1 MKLFAPEPSIN
12 IYNEGFGSKD
22 LLERKNTGKQLSELV
37 EKVEDPT
44 VIAIDGEW
52 GSGKSFFLKRW
63 VGAHTHENKGTATTV
78 YFDAFA
84 HDYLDDP
91 LIALTGVIGERFE
104 ANDDAKSSERW
115 EAAKSAVAILW
126 RPALRIGLALGTAG
140 VSEAA
145 GGVVASGLAAGN
157 EELTKASES
166 FWKKEDGKRA
176 AMNHF
181 LSALATLTEPAE
193 DGGDPQKLVVVI
205 DELDRCRPDYALALL
220 EVVKHFFAVPHVHFV
235 LGVNLV
241 ELQNSVRSRYGD
253 RVNASL
259 YLQKF
264 ISISMRLPRHLEAV
278 EKKPVQLAYYSE
290 TAIVMGLNE
299 SNVEVVR
306 TYLERVMPIE
316 TLSIRGIQKVLS
328 QIALLPKSP
337 NQFERLYPGYQIVI
351 SGLIVLK
358 IAYPELYER
367 AINGNLEMTEVS
379 NCFKFGMKE
388 PDHIAGTGEA
398 MKRVWATFLAPGTVK
413 SDPSWNSMFDPHG
426 IRDPNDAFRNIIR
439 DYIER
444 ISFIEPE

>member
-1 MKLFAPEPSIN
+1 MKLFAPEPFID

-22 LLERKNTGKQLSELV
+22 LLGRKNTGRQLSELV

-63 VGAHTHENKGTATTV
+63 VGAHTLENNGTATTV

-104 ANDDAKSSERW
+104 ENNDEKSSERW
-115 EAAKSAVAILW
+115 EKAKSAAAILW
-126 RPALRIGLALGTAG
+126 RPALRIGLALSTAG
-140 VSEAA
+140 VSEVA
-145 GGVVASGLAAGN
+145 GGVVDAGLAAGN
-157 EELTKASES
+157 AELTKASEN
-166 FWKKEDGKRA
+166 FWKKEDDKRA
-176 AMNHF
+176 AMSRF
-181 LSALATLTEPAE
+181 LSALATLTESTE
-193 DGGDPQKLVVVI
+193 DGDNPQKLVVVI

-264 ISISMRLPRHLEAV
+264 ISISMRLPNRMETA
-278 EKKPVQLAYYSE
+278 ESKPVQLVYYSE
-290 TAIVMGLNE
+290 TAIAMGLNK

-328 QIALLPKSP
+328 QIALVPQSP
-337 NQFERLYPGYQIVI
+337 NQFEGLTPGYQIVI

-358 IAYPELYER
+358 VAYPAVYER
-367 AINGNLEMTEVS
+367 AINGKLEMTEVYK
-379 NCFKFGMKE
+379 CFNFGMKD
-388 PDHIAGTGEA
+388 PDHLGSTGEA
-398 MKRVWATFLAPGTVK
+398 MNRAWATFLAPTTIKPDPEWG
-413 SDPSWNSMFDPHG
+413 SLFGPYGFRDPS
-426 IRDPNDAFRNIIR
+426 DAFRNIVR

-444 ISFIEPE
+444 ISFVEPT

>member
-1 MKLFAPEPSIN
+1 MKLFAPESSIN
-12 IYNEGFGSKD
+12 IYNEGFGSND
-22 LLERKNTGKQLSELV
+22 LLERKDTGRQLSDLV

-63 VGAHTHENKGTATTV
+63 VGAHTHENNGTATTV

-84 HDYLDDP
+84 HDYLEDP

-104 ANDDAKSSERW
+104 ENNDVKSSERW
-115 EAAKSAVAILW
+115 EKAKDAAAILW

-140 VSEAA
+140 VSEVV
-145 GGVVASGLAAGN
+145 GGVVDAGLAAGN
-157 EELTKASES
+157 AELTKASES

-176 AMNHF
+176 AINHF
-181 LSALATLTEPAE
+181 LSALSTLTEPAE
-193 DGGDPQKLVVVI
+193 DGGNPQKLVVVI

-220 EVVKHFFAVPHVHFV
+220 EVVKHFFAVPNVHFV
-235 LGVNLV
+235 LGVNLE

-264 ISISMRLPRHLEAV
+264 ISISMRLPNRMETGN
-278 EKKPVQLAYYSE
+278 KKPIQLAYYSE

-299 SNVEVVR
+299 KLVEGVY
-306 TYLERVMPIE
+306 THLKRVMPLE

-328 QIALLPKSP
+328 QIALVPQIP
-337 NQFERLYPGYQIVI
+337 HQFERLVPGYQIVI
-351 SGLIVLK
+351 AGLIVLK
-358 IAYPELYER
+358 VAYPEVYEKAR
-367 AINGNLEMTEVS
+367 NGKLDISEVYK
-379 NCFKFGMKE
+379 CFGIGIGE
-388 PDHIAGTGEA
+388 PDQLTNREEVIE
-398 MKRVWATFLAPGTVK
+398 RVWAEFLAPETNEPDSRWSGLFGPFGI
-413 SDPSWNSMFDPHG
+413 SDTEN
-426 IRDPNDAFRNIIR
+426 AFGNVIR

-444 ISFIEPE
+444 ISFEEPT